1 MTSVPVMGARPSGR
15 SIVLASA
22 ILGFTLVRL
31 IQIKRPC
38 ASQGSLYYLYQGG
51 AVVMDTT
58 QSPLA
63 QFQSPSDR
71 ADPQARQID
80 AAGWAV
86 FFIWVGVALLAHI
99 PWGWFLVGVGVL
111 VLGAQ
116 AARRQ
121 MNLKVET
128 SGIVIG
134 LLFLVGG
141 VWELLALQWPL
152 IPILLILL
160 GVYLLQKSVRAGS
173 PAP

>member
-1 MTSVPVMGARPSGR
+1 
-15 SIVLASA
+15 
-22 ILGFTLVRL
+22 
-31 IQIKRPC
+31 
-38 ASQGSLYYLYQGG
+38 
-51 AVVMDTT
+51 MDTT

-80 AAGWAV
+80 SAGWAV

-160 GVYLLQKSVRAGS
+160 GVYLLQKSVRAGP